1 MKKHHAKN
9 AHKDGHP
16 HHKNE
21 MSHHKMRDHA
31 HAANKSMHHKEHG
44 THKHAPIHEM
54 GANPT
59 HLIGGTSHDNH
70 QEGISRVKQRSGSMP
85 VGQHG
90 SMADG
95 WRHER
100 HKE

>member
-1 MKKHHAKN
+1 MKKNHAKN
-9 AHKDGHP
+9 SHKDGHP

-21 MSHHKMRDHA
+21 MAHHKMRDKHHA
-31 HAANKSMHHKEHG
+31 MNKEHHKKEHG
-44 THKHAPIHEM
+44 VDKHLPIHEVGM
-54 GANPT
+54 EPK
-59 HLIGGTSHDNH
+59 HLIGGTTNDNH
-70 QEGISRVKQRSGSMP
+70 QEGIKRKIQRPGAMQ

-90 SMADG
+90 SLADG